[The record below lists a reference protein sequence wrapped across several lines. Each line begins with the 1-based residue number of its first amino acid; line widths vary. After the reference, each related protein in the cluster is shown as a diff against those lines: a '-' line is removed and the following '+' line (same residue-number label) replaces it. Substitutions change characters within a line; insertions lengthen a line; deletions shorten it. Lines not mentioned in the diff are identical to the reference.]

1 MVQVQVKQSQM
12 WLNQVQQMLLR
23 QSKPKRKS
31 GKSGGPRKKPRLCD
45 VIEQSNEQI
54 KQLQETMQ
62 SNSITSETRSK
73 EREEDREF
81 FRQMMGMVS
90 QTMLGVTQMFMQGAA
105 SGYHSP
111 NQAYTPPNYSFL
123 SSAMGYG
130 FYSPPAR
137 SSSSVTSETLSED
150 SDFFELVETEKSN
163 VRLDCYMLSLVRDQS

>member
-1 MVQVQVKQSQM
+1 MAESGATNATQT
-12 WLNQVQQMLLR
+12 
-23 QSKPKRKS
+23 SKPKRKS

-81 FRQMMGMVS
+81 FRQMMGMMS
-90 QTMLGVTQMFMQGAA
+90 QTMMGVTQMFLQGAA

-123 SSAMGYG
+123 SSGMGYG

-137 SSSSVTSETLSED
+137 SSSSVTSETPSED
-150 SDFFELVETEKSN
+150 NDFLN
-163 VRLDCYMLSLVRDQS
+163 L